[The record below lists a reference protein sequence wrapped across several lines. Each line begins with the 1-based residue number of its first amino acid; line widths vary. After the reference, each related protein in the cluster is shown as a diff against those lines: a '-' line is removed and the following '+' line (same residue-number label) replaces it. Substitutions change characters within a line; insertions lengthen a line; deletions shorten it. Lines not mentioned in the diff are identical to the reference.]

1 MSLAALIAAQRARHG
16 IPHVV
21 SCRALGVSPA
31 WFYKWR
37 HGDGSPRRQRRKALA
52 AMISYLFHK
61 HKRTYGS
68 PRITADLRAMGW
80 RVSPNT
86 VAALMAEQG
95 LMARR
100 TRRRRGTTKA
110 DKSARKAPDL
120 LGRDFTPRQAPNV
133 AWVGDLTEIPTDEG
147 KLQLASV
154 LDLHSRR
161 VPGFAMDIH
170 HDAALARAAL
180 CMAIAVRGGS
190 VAGVIFHTDQ
200 GGEYT
205 GEIFAAACRSAG
217 VTQSMGRTG
226 SALDNAVAESF
237 NSTLEWELLRD
248 SHFHTRE
255 EARNAVAAWIDDYN
269 TQRRHSTNGML
280 SPIDYERAC
289 TQQRGRQPVNEHP
302 EKGAA

>member
-1 MSLAALIAAQRARHG
+1 M
-16 IPHVV
+16 
-21 SCRALGVSPA
+21 
-31 WFYKWR
+31 
-37 HGDGSPRRQRRKALA
+37 
-52 AMISYLFHK
+52 
-61 HKRTYGS
+61 
-68 PRITADLRAMGW
+68 TADLRAMGW

-95 LMARR
+95 LVARSK
-100 TRRRRGTTKA
+100 RRRRGTTKP

-120 LGRDFTPRQAPNV
+120 LRRDFTPPPAPNV

-154 LDLHSRR
+154 IDLHSRR
-161 VPGFAMDIH
+161 VPGFAMDSH

-205 GEIFAAACRSAG
+205 GEIFATACRSAG

-226 SALDNAVAESF
+226 SALDNAVAEAF
-237 NSTLEWELLRD
+237 NSTLEWELLA
-248 SHFHTRE
+248 SNHFQTRE
-255 EARNAVAAWIDDYN
+255 QARRAVAAWIDDYN
-269 TQRRHSTNGML
+269 SQRRHSTNGML
-280 SPIDYERAC
+280 SPIDYEHAC
-289 TQQRGRQPVNEHP
+289 TQRPNQAQAAEHHD
-302 EKGAA
+302 KGAA